1 MKENAANSNLYFA
14 NKEDERTW
22 SDSRRCRLKRRWRFA
37 RAVVA
42 SGKSLK
48 HDPDGPVT
56 QSQTN
61 PDWSSK
67 IGPKYSIFSRRWKR
81 QTNKGDDRQSTEQFG
96 AQTRSRFYEGST
108 NWTET
113 KKKIGIEFVRFPLFL
128 LTFANNPELAV
139 SVVLLFI
146 VVSSCRRRNVEK
158 WDLDEHIQATT
169 LSWQIEP

>member
-22 SDSRRCRLKRRWRFA
+22 SDSRRCRLNRRWRFA

-81 QTNKGDDRQSTEQFG
+81 QTNKGDDRQSAEQLG

-113 KKKIGIEFVRFPLFL
+113 KKKNWDRVRKISFFHFNSFKHLRLDLPRQCCCLNVFIK
-128 LTFANNPELAV
+128 V
-139 SVVLLFI
+139 SIFDI
-146 VVSSCRRRNVEK
+146 S
-158 WDLDEHIQATT
+158 
-169 LSWQIEP
+169 